1 MSPTDTPARPFAPVA
16 DSQRTFRVILDAL
29 ARPGSVG
36 QLPASDPRCPLP
48 EARALATVA
57 LTLLDHEVTFAL
69 VPGGW
74 AADGAEET
82 LTRFLH
88 AATGSRPAPPAEAD
102 YLFACGPLAPATIT
116 TPKRGSLAF
125 PDEGAT
131 LLVLVPAFA
140 GGAGLPVTL
149 TGAGIPGALRQT
161 LPTFDA
167 TQLAAR
173 REANAE
179 GPRGIDL
186 LLLDHMGQVLC
197 LPRTTTIAAD

>member
-1 MSPTDTPARPFAPVA
+1 MSPTAATPPFAPVA
-16 DSQRTFRVILDAL
+16 DSQTTFRVILDAL

-36 QLPASDPRCPLP
+36 QLPTTDPRCPLP

-57 LTLLDHEVTFAL
+57 LTLLDHEVTFAV

-74 AADGAEET
+74 GADGAEGA

-88 AATGSRPAPPAEAD
+88 AATGSRPAPQAEAD
-102 YLFACGPLAPATIT
+102 YLFVCGPLAPVMIT

-131 LLVLVPAFA
+131 LLVLVPALA
-140 GGAGLPVTL
+140 GGEGLPVTL
-149 TGAGIPGALRQT
+149 TGAGIPGTLRQT

-167 TQLAAR
+167 AQLTAR
-173 REANAE
+173 DEANAE
-179 GPRGIDL
+179 GPSGLDL
-186 LLLDHMGQVLC
+186 LLLDPVGRILG
-197 LPRTTTIAAD
+197 LPRTTTIVTN

>member
-1 MSPTDTPARPFAPVA
+1 MSPTAAPARPFEPVA
-16 DSQRTFRVILDAL
+16 DSQTTFRVVLDAM

-36 QLPASDPRCPLP
+36 QLPATDTHCPLP

-57 LTLLDHEVTFAL
+57 LTLLDHEVTFAV

-74 AADGAEET
+74 EADGAEDA

-102 YLFACGPLAPATIT
+102 YLFACGPLAPATFT

-131 LLVLVPAFA
+131 LLVLVPAL
-140 GGAGLPVTL
+140 GGSDGLSVTL
-149 TGAGIPGALRQT
+149 TGPGIPGTLRRA

-167 TQLAAR
+167 TMLAAR
-173 REANAE
+173 DEANAE
-179 GPRGIDL
+179 GPRGLDL
-186 LLLDHMGQVLC
+186 LLLDPVGRILG
-197 LPRTTTIAAD
+197 LPRTTTIVTN

>member
-1 MSPTDTPARPFAPVA
+1 MSSTVAPARPFEPVA
-16 DSQRTFRVILDAL
+16 DSQATFRVILDTL

-36 QLPASDPRCPLP
+36 QLPTTDPRCPLP

-57 LTLLDHEVTFAL
+57 LTLLDHEVVFAV

-74 AADGAEET
+74 GTDGAEGA

-88 AATGSRPAPPAEAD
+88 AATGSRPAAIAEAD
-102 YLFACGPLAPATIT
+102 YLFACGPLAPTTFT

-131 LLVLVPAFA
+131 LLVLVPALA
-140 GGAGLPVTL
+140 EDDGLRVTL
-149 TGAGIPGALRQT
+149 TGAGIPGTRRQT

-167 TQLAAR
+167 AQLAVR
-173 REANAE
+173 DEANAE
-179 GPRGIDL
+179 GPRGIDVM
-186 LLLDHMGQVLC
+186 LLDPVGRILG
-197 LPRTTTIAAD
+197 LPRTTTITAD

>member
-1 MSPTDTPARPFAPVA
+1 MSQTDAPARPFETVA
-16 DSQRTFRVILDAL
+16 DSQTAFRVILDAL

-36 QLPASDPRCPLP
+36 QLPTADPRCPLP
-48 EARALATVA
+48 EAGALATVA
-57 LTLLDHEVTFAL
+57 LTLLDHEVTFAV

-74 AADGAEET
+74 QAEGAQET

-102 YLFACGPLAPATIT
+102 YLFACGPLAPATLT

-125 PDEGAT
+125 PDEGGT
-131 LLVLVPAFA
+131 LLVLVPALT
-140 GGAGLPVTL
+140 GGEGLPVTL
-149 TGAGIPGALRQT
+149 TGAGIPGTLEQV

-167 TQLAAR
+167 AQLTAR
-173 REANAE
+173 DEANAE

-186 LLLDHMGQVLC
+186 LLLDPAGRILG
-197 LPRTTTIAAD
+197 LPRTTTIATH

>member
-1 MSPTDTPARPFAPVA
+1 MSPTAQPARPFEPVA
-16 DSQRTFRVILDAL
+16 DSQTTFRVILDAM

-36 QLPASDPRCPLP
+36 RLPATDTHCPLL
-48 EARALATVA
+48 EAHALATVA
-57 LTLLDHEVTFAL
+57 LTLLDHEVTFAV

-74 AADGAEET
+74 GTAGAEDT

-88 AATGSRPAPPAEAD
+88 TATGSRPAPQAEAD
-102 YLFACGPLAPATIT
+102 YLFACGPLAPATLT

-131 LLVLVPAFA
+131 LLVLVPALA
-140 GGAGLPVTL
+140 GDDGLLVTL
-149 TGAGIPGALRQT
+149 TGPGIPDQLRRA
-161 LPTFDA
+161 LPTFDVA
-167 TQLAAR
+167 GLAAR
-173 REANAE
+173 DEANAE

-186 LLLDHMGQVLC
+186 LLLDATGRILG